1 MKKFLVIALSVLVI
15 ALSAYAFTDN
25 GQKTAGSAAGQ
36 RAQLITGACT
46 VIAVD
51 VAALT
56 SNAAAIPD
64 GTVFGLCDIGNTYT
78 ASAWKVTLTA
88 STGLKTLGLTAVAPN
103 GSGRGIVYGGIPFT
117 TGVVIDT
124 GDATTSSVTIT
135 ASTIVK

>member
-51 VAALT
+51 IAALT
-56 SNAAAIPD
+56 SNAAAIPA
-64 GTVFGLCDIGNTYT
+64 GAVVGLCDIGNTYT

-88 STGLKTLGLTAVAPN
+88 STGLKQIGLTAVAPN
-103 GSGRGIVYGGIPFT
+103 GSGRGIVYGGIPFVY
-117 TGVVIDT
+117 GVVLDT
-124 GDATTSSVTIT
+124 GGATTSSITIT
-135 ASTIVK
+135 ANAIVK